1 MRKVIC
7 GLFVALAVVL
17 AVAPHTGGGADQTET
32 VANGRPGP
40 L

>member
-17 AVAPHTGGGADQTET
+17 AVAPHTGADQTET

>member
-17 AVAPHTGGGADQTET
+17 ALAPHTSTDHTET